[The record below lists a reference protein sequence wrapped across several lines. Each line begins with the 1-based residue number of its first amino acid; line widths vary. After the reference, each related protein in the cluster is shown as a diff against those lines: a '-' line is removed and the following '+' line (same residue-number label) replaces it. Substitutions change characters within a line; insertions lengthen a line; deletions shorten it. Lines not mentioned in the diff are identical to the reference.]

1 MVEHLHGKQVAVGSI
16 PILGKDI
23 GSKLIFNLRI
33 FEMSKET
40 FQRNKP
46 HINIGTIGHVDHGKT
61 TLTAAITRT
70 LSGDGLADFRDYS
83 SIDNTPEEKLAV
95 LQLTLP
101 TLSTKQLIVTTLTW
115 TALVTLTMLKT

>member
-1 MVEHLHGKQVAVGSI
+1 
-16 PILGKDI
+16 
-23 GSKLIFNLRI
+23 
-33 FEMSKET
+33 MSKET

-115 TALVTLTMLKT
+115 TALVTLTMLKHDHRCGSNGRGYSSSFCNRRSYASN